1 MTKLQILTKD
11 EAPIGGFDY
20 VKMDYVPLT
29 QKLQEFSDNECELII
44 AQNIIDD
51 SEPEALGENLM
62 AITNKLRVN
71 GRIVVGGI
79 DLRMFCKNVTNNVID
94 ESSARD
100 CVSKVKSM
108 MNLASAEN
116 IVKSLNLT
124 VVHSKMNGFRYEIS
138 AVRS

>member
-11 EAPIGGFDY
+11 EAPIGGFNY

-44 AQNIIDD
+44 AQNIMDD
-51 SEPEALGENLM
+51 SEPETLGENLM
-62 AITNKLRVN
+62 AITSKLSAN
-71 GRIVVGGI
+71 GKIVVGGI
-79 DLRMFCKNVTNNVID
+79 DLRMFCKNVTNNIID
-94 ESSARD
+94 ESSARG
-100 CVSKVKSM
+100 CVAGVNSM

-116 IVKSLNLT
+116 ILKSLNLK
-124 VVHSKMNGFRYEIS
+124 VIHSKMNGFRYEIS